1 MYQLGGCI
9 AAPIPSTFGLHPN
22 TPGET
27 YLHSSAALAVRSLAA
42 AFGERVTPSNC
53 GAWRRMVCACHF
65 TQTIQGIIVAGV
77 HSLLKVNHARGAE

>member
-42 AFGERVTPSNC
+42 AFGEHACDTIKLRRVEAHGLCVPFHTDYSRYSSC
-53 GAWRRMVCACHF
+53 RIWY
-65 TQTIQGIIVAGV
+65 
-77 HSLLKVNHARGAE
+77 